1 MLFLGRGAGGPGRV
15 LSLGSHGR
23 SGFSSPR
30 GCLEATEGE
39 TGRAAPAHLPLLST
53 PHPGACS
60 PESGIPTHRRGHPRL
75 QGRGS
80 VPSPPP
86 LLRSTNLPS
95 VVSSAAS
102 PSPSSIY
109 FIHPSTYSALPYVQR
124 QHSKTR
130 SIPEDRGHREHTRGI
145 GEQLLCTDTA
155 RGPGNTAVDETGV
168 SLTSQQGSTR
178 GVRRGS
184 ASWRKDRVGRG
195 SGVPA
200 QRVRGR
206 PEEPEQAPAWNRG
219 GWSRRHCSEPWAP
232 LSLDTQNRGVCLG
245 MNTKGGK
252 TSALDERE
260 D

>member
-1 MLFLGRGAGGPGRV
+1 MLFLGRGAGGLGRV

-30 GCLEATEGE
+30 GCLEAIEGE

-60 PESGIPTHRRGHPRL
+60 PESGIPTHRRGQPRL

-80 VPSPPP
+80 VPSLPPS
-86 LLRSTNLPS
+86 LRSTNLPS
-95 VVSSAAS
+95 VVSSSAS

-124 QHSKTR
+124 QHSKTQ
-130 SIPEDRGHREHTRGI
+130 SSPEDRGHREHTRGI

-168 SLTSQQGSTR
+168 CLTSQQGSTR

-184 ASWRKDRVGRG
+184 ASWRKDRVGWG

-200 QRVRGR
+200 QG
-206 PEEPEQAPAWNRG
+206 RG
-219 GWSRRHCSEPWAP
+219 GGQRSQNKPQHGTRVAGAGGTV
-232 LSLDTQNRGVCLG
+232 LSPGLPFP
-245 MNTKGGK
+245 
-252 TSALDERE
+252 
-260 D
+260 